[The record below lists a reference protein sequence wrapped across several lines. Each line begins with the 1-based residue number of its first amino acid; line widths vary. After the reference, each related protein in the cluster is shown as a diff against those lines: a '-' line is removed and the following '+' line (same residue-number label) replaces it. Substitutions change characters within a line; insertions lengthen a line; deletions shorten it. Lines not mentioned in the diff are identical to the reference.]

1 MHPTRRSFPKIGT
14 GAVVASV
21 LGFPSITND
30 LQGRTLNH
38 AEYLAS
44 RADIRVDSTRNT
56 AIRN

>member
-1 MHPTRRSFPKIGT
+1 VGR
-14 GAVVASV
+14 ASDAEKLPEDWV